1 MYSSEYI
8 GFIGFSGF
16 SWRSPD
22 RVASRLSK
30 YNIQHKSPLCGYI
43 SRLAQIDLVHI
54 IFTQMK
60 FLYLLLVTATLLVS
74 PVKFASPA
82 KAQRVPQQAAL
93 ETPEWQPFC
102 SAMGQFAIDMPGS
115 PNIKS
120 QIFSNQIIAHTY
132 RSRLKNK
139 ETYLLQYFDLD
150 LRLNNNNI
158 NTKITLNTAV
168 DLFVVAANAKLLQ
181 VRDISLGGYPG
192 KEFEFQTLSPN
203 EPVGVGQVFLVE
215 TRVYG
220 LVATT
225 PEPENAQKFLDSF
238 RLF

>member
-1 MYSSEYI
+1 
-8 GFIGFSGF
+8 
-16 SWRSPD
+16 
-22 RVASRLSK
+22 
-30 YNIQHKSPLCGYI
+30 
-43 SRLAQIDLVHI
+43 
-54 IFTQMK
+54 MK

-74 PVKFASPA
+74 PVKLASPA

-93 ETPEWQPFC
+93 QTPEWQPFC

-115 PNIKS
+115 PIIKS
-120 QIFSNQIIAHTY
+120 QIFSNQMIAHTY
-132 RSRLKNK
+132 RSILKNQ

-150 LRLNNNNI
+150 LRLSNNNI

-168 DLFVVAANAKLLQ
+168 DFFVVGANAKLLQ

-203 EPVGVGQVFLVE
+203 EPVSVGQVFLVE

>member
-1 MYSSEYI
+1 
-8 GFIGFSGF
+8 
-16 SWRSPD
+16 
-22 RVASRLSK
+22 
-30 YNIQHKSPLCGYI
+30 
-43 SRLAQIDLVHI
+43 
-54 IFTQMK
+54 MK

-74 PVKFASPA
+74 PVKFATPA
-82 KAQRVPQQAAL
+82 KAQRAPLQAAL
-93 ETPEWQPFC
+93 QTPEWQPFC

-115 PNIKS
+115 PQIKS
-120 QIFSNQIIAHTY
+120 QFFSNQILAHTY
-132 RSRLKNK
+132 RSILKNK

-150 LRLNNNNI
+150 LRQSNNNI

-168 DLFVVAANAKLLQ
+168 DFFVVAANAKLLQ

-192 KEFEFQTLSPN
+192 KEFEFQTLYPD

-225 PEPENAQKFLDSF
+225 PDPEKAQKFLDSF

>member
-1 MYSSEYI
+1 
-8 GFIGFSGF
+8 
-16 SWRSPD
+16 
-22 RVASRLSK
+22 
-30 YNIQHKSPLCGYI
+30 
-43 SRLAQIDLVHI
+43 
-54 IFTQMK
+54 MK

-82 KAQRVPQQAAL
+82 KAQRVPQQEAL
-93 ETPEWQPFC
+93 QRSESQPFC

-115 PNIKS
+115 PKINS
-120 QIFSNQIIAHTY
+120 QTFSTQIIAHTY
-132 RSRLKNK
+132 RSILKNK

-150 LRLNNNNI
+150 FRMSNNNI
-158 NTKITLNTAV
+158 KITLNNAV
-168 DLFVVAANAKLLQ
+168 DFFVVGANAKLLQ

-192 KEFEFQTLSPN
+192 KEFEFQPLSPN
-203 EPVGVGQVFLVE
+203 LPVGVGQVFLVE

>member
-8 GFIGFSGF
+8 GFIGFIGF

-22 RVASRLSK
+22 RLASPLSK
-30 YNIQHKSPLCGYI
+30 YNIQHKSPFCGYI

-60 FLYLLLVTATLLVS
+60 FLYLLVVTTTLLVS

-82 KAQRVPQQAAL
+82 KAQRTPLQAAL
-93 ETPEWQPFC
+93 QTPEWQPFC
-102 SAMGQFAIDMPGS
+102 SAMGQFAIDMPGY
-115 PNIKS
+115 PNINS

-132 RSRLKNK
+132 RSILKNK

-150 LRLNNNNI
+150 FRTSNNNI
-158 NTKITLNTAV
+158 KITLNNAV
-168 DLFVVAANAKLLQ
+168 DFFVVGANAKLLQ

-192 KEFEFQTLSPN
+192 KEFEFQPLSATQ
-203 EPVGVGQVFLVE
+203 PVGVGQVFLVE

-225 PEPENAQKFLDSF
+225 REPEKAQKFLDSF

>member
-1 MYSSEYI
+1 
-8 GFIGFSGF
+8 
-16 SWRSPD
+16 
-22 RVASRLSK
+22 
-30 YNIQHKSPLCGYI
+30 
-43 SRLAQIDLVHI
+43 
-54 IFTQMK
+54 MK

-82 KAQRVPQQAAL
+82 KAQRAPQQAAL
-93 ETPEWQPFC
+93 QTPEWQPFC
-102 SAMGQFAIDMPGS
+102 SAMGQFAIDMPGTPKINS
-115 PNIKS
+115 E
-120 QIFSNQIIAHTY
+120 IFSTQIIAHTY
-132 RSRLKNK
+132 RSSLKNK

-150 LRLNNNNI
+150 LRQSNNNI

-168 DLFVVAANAKLLQ
+168 DLFVVGANAKLLQ

-192 KEFEFQTLSPN
+192 KEFEFQALYPD

-225 PEPENAQKFLDSF
+225 PEPEKAQKFLDSF

>member
-1 MYSSEYI
+1 
-8 GFIGFSGF
+8 
-16 SWRSPD
+16 
-22 RVASRLSK
+22 
-30 YNIQHKSPLCGYI
+30 
-43 SRLAQIDLVHI
+43 
-54 IFTQMK
+54 MK

-74 PVKFASPA
+74 PLEFASPA
-82 KAQRVPQQAAL
+82 KAQRAPRQAAL
-93 ETPEWQPFC
+93 QTPEWQPFC

-115 PNIKS
+115 PKIKS
-120 QIFSNQIIAHTY
+120 EIFSNQMIAHTY
-132 RSRLKNK
+132 RSSLKNK

-150 LRLNNNNI
+150 FRRSNNNI
-158 NTKITLNTAV
+158 KITLNNAV
-168 DLFVVAANAKLLQ
+168 DFFVVGANAKLLQ

-192 KEFEFQTLSPN
+192 KEFEFQPLSST
-203 EPVGVGQVFLVE
+203 ESVGVGQVFLVE

>member
-1 MYSSEYI
+1 
-8 GFIGFSGF
+8 
-16 SWRSPD
+16 
-22 RVASRLSK
+22 
-30 YNIQHKSPLCGYI
+30 
-43 SRLAQIDLVHI
+43 
-54 IFTQMK
+54 MK
-60 FLYLLLVTATLLVS
+60 FLYLLLVTATLLS
-74 PVKFASPA
+74 YPVKFARPA
-82 KAQRVPQQAAL
+82 KAQPAPLWAEIQ
-93 ETPEWQPFC
+93 TPEWQPFC

-115 PNIKS
+115 PNINS

-132 RSRLKNK
+132 RSILQNK

-150 LRLNNNNI
+150 FRTSNNNI
-158 NTKITLNTAV
+158 KITLNNAV
-168 DLFVVAANAKLLQ
+168 DFFVVGANAKLLQ

-192 KEFEFQTLSPN
+192 KEFEFQPLSST
-203 EPVGVGQVFLVE
+203 ESVGVGQVFLVE